1 LLAPPAAHAEGAK
14 PGATPVDTRVV
25 PSVPAPV
32 PVPDKRR
39 AYVMRLYQ
47 DVLGRAGDP
56 ARIDALVQMLS
67 GGTSRDGVVLSLL
80 ASEEYRAQL
89 VRTLYTRFLH
99 RPPTTA
105 ESQSMV
111 YELGNSGATEE
122 KLTVILASSPEYFHQ
137 RANDSLSAFVDQ
149 IFQDLFGGAPDA
161 SARGYFV
168 AQLRAG
174 TPRQAIV
181 QSLLTNDDYAARVVQ
196 ADCTKYLHRPP
207 TSAELGQGM
216 AYVRGGRSSDVLA
229 MFLGSQEYYD
239 R

>member
-1 LLAPPAAHAEGAK
+1 LLASQASHAEGAK

-32 PVPDKRR
+32 PAPDKKR

-56 ARIDALVQMLS
+56 AKIDALVQMLS
-67 GGTSRDGVVLSLL
+67 GGTSRDLVVLALL
-80 ASEEYRAQL
+80 ATEEYRALL

-99 RPPTTA
+99 RPATTA
-105 ESQSMV
+105 ESQLMV
-111 YELGNSGATEE
+111 SELGNPGATEE
-122 KLTVILASSPEYFHQ
+122 RLTVTLASSPEYFHQ
-137 RANDSLSAFVDQ
+137 RANDSLSTFVDQ

-174 TPRQAIV
+174 TPRGVVV
-181 QSLLTNDDYAARVVQ
+181 QSLLTSDDYASRVVQ
-196 ADCTKYLHRPP
+196 ADCTKYLHRAP
-207 TSAELGQGM
+207 TSAEYGRGQD
-216 AYVRGGRSSDVLA
+216 YVRGGHSSYVLE